1 MAPSLSRGGQKEFGE
16 GGRASRFGLARL
28 WVTSDRLAM
37 ADQCPLLLG
46 QGTLMTASYSG
57 PHRHSVTYQA
67 PSTARFAAPE
77 FRVPRFD

>member
-37 ADQCPLLLG
+37 ADQCPLLLRYP
-46 QGTLMTASYSG
+46 TLNPKESCADWFCDNYHPLFG
-57 PHRHSVTYQA
+57 GH
-67 PSTARFAAPE
+67 
-77 FRVPRFD
+77 